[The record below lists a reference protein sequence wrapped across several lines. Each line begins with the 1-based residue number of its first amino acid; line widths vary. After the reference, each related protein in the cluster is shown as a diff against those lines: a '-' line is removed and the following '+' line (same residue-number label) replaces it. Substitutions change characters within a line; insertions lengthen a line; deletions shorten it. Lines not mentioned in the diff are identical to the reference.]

1 MLPRQLRN
9 GILHLAITGK
19 LVEQDQN
26 DEPASVLLEKI
37 RAEKQELIKSGKIK
51 KDKNESFIYRNP
63 DGVPYEKIG
72 DKEQCIAEQIPFEIP
87 SSWEWVRLGSV
98 CKSITAGGDKPLN
111 YSKNKTSELNIP
123 IYSNGEKN
131 NGLFGYTD
139 IARIT
144 EPSITVSAR
153 GTIGFSVVRD
163 EPYTPIVRLI
173 VLIPFKSVL
182 LRYLQRVFSLLLKKY
197 DGVGTSIQQLTV
209 PMIYPKLIPLPP
221 LAEQKRI
228 VEKLE
233 KLLPLV
239 DEYEENYNELEKLD
253 SEFPDKF
260 KKSILQYAIQGK
272 LVKQDP
278 NDEPASVLLEKIK
291 AEKQELIKVGKIKK
305 DKNESFIYRKTSATQ
320 HDVSY
325 EKVQNEGSVDFY
337 EKFANGE
344 EKCIND
350 ELPFEIPSSWEWVRL
365 GSCIS
370 VIGGTSYNKEN
381 VNPSGNIRILR
392 GGNIQDTK
400 LIYKNDDIFLTE
412 NFKDIDKT
420 IKEND
425 ILIVASTG
433 SKAVI
438 GKPAFVIATDESAQI
453 GAFLRIIRPKL
464 SYLSNFIKVIFS
476 SEYYR
481 KHIRNNVSGT
491 NINNIKEEHITKML
505 IPLPPLAEQKRIVA
519 KIEELFKIIEP
530 LTEK

>member
-1 MLPRQLRN
+1 MLPKQLRN

-19 LVEQDQN
+19 LVEQDPN
-26 DEPASVLLEKI
+26 DEPASVLIEKI

-51 KDKNESFIYRNP
+51 KDKNESFIYKNP

-87 SSWEWVRLGSV
+87 SSWEWVRLNNIVYFVGNRNNQILSKEV
-98 CKSITAGGDKPLN
+98 LKEGKYPAVSQGINLIEGYCNDDSKVIKDLPLVMFGDHTRNVKYIDFEFVISADGTKFMKTILCDPKYFYYCMKIIAVKL
-111 YSKNKTSELNIP
+111 KNR
-123 IYSNGEKN
+123 
-131 NGLFGYTD
+131 GYERHF
-139 IARIT
+139 I
-144 EPSITVSAR
+144 
-153 GTIGFSVVRD
+153 
-163 EPYTPIVRLI
+163 
-173 VLIPFKSVL
+173 
-182 LRYLQRVFSLLLKKY
+182 LLKEKFF
-197 DGVGTSIQQLTV
+197 
-209 PMIYPKLIPLPP
+209 PLPP

-278 NDEPASVLLEKIK
+278 SDEPASVLLEKIK

-325 EKVQNEGSVDFY
+325 KNINNGCFASNEKDQNEEIVDFY

-365 GSCIS
+365 GSC
-370 VIGGTSYNKEN
+370 
-381 VNPSGNIRILR
+381 GNWRAGSTPPKTNLEYY
-392 GGNIQDTK
+392 GGNIPFLKTGD
-400 LIYKNDDIFLTE
+400 LNDNYIEDIPEKITE
-412 NFKDIDKT
+412 
-420 IKEND
+420 
-425 ILIVASTG
+425 LAL
-433 SKAVI
+433 
-438 GKPAFVIATDESAQI
+438 Q
-453 GAFLRIIRPKL
+453 KL
-464 SYLSNFIKVIFS
+464 S
-476 SEYYR
+476 
-481 KHIRNNVSGT
+481 IR
-491 NINNIKEEHITKML
+491 
-505 IPLPPLAEQKRIVA
+505 
-519 KIEELFKIIEP
+519 
-530 LTEK
+530 